1 MTNINANTDL
11 IKKYLIIMSIL
22 GYIKCVNKLKKIGER
37 QQAAEMM
44 ALDPETSVKK
54 IADKLKVHEQTILSW
69 RRDPNFVDLV
79 YQIYM
84 IEFGAEIPAV
94 LSAMI
99 REAKAGNVQAGRL
112 VLEHSG
118 KLVKNINVTIDSP
131 FEKYLKSD
139 KTEIEYV
146 DAEIQDIVED
156 INETQDV
163 VLPRRNTENQVTRKR
178 EEFKTIKQVAQNSK
192 RRLARNKM
200 HRWKQ
205 RAKRVGIEPLPAGR
219 PTKAQKKEWI
229 EVVRAKER
237 ELRQKS

>member
-1 MTNINANTDL
+1 MTKI
-11 IKKYLIIMSIL
+11 IK
-22 GYIKCVNKLKKIGER
+22 IKER

-44 ALDPETSVKK
+44 ALDPDMTVRQ
-54 IADKLKVHEQTILSW
+54 IATKLDVHEQTVLNW
-69 RRDPNFVDLV
+69 RRDPNFVDMV

-84 IEFGAEIPAV
+84 VEFGSEIPSV
-94 LSAMI
+94 LSSMI

-131 FEKYLKSD
+131 FEKYLKAD
-139 KTEIEYV
+139 QAEVEYM
-146 DAEIQDIVED
+146 DAEVQDIVED
-156 INETQDV
+156 IVEKKEI
-163 VLPRRNTENQVTRKR
+163 VLPERKVEDQR
-178 EEFKTIKQVAQNSK
+178 QRTKSEFQTIKKTAQNSK
-192 RRLARNKM
+192 RRMARNKM

-205 RAKRVGIEPLPAGR
+205 RAKAIGIEPLPAGR

-237 ELRQKS
+237 EIRNSS

>member
-1 MTNINANTDL
+1 MTKI
-11 IKKYLIIMSIL
+11 IK
-22 GYIKCVNKLKKIGER
+22 IKER

-44 ALDPETSVKK
+44 ALDPDMTVKQ
-54 IADKLKVHEQTILSW
+54 IATKLDVHEQTVLNW
-69 RRDPNFVDLV
+69 RRDPNFVDMV

-84 IEFGAEIPAV
+84 TEFGAEIPAV
-94 LSAMI
+94 LSSMI

-131 FEKYLKSD
+131 FEKYLKAD
-139 KTEIEYV
+139 QAEVEYM
-146 DAEIQDIVED
+146 DAEVQDIVED
-156 INETQDV
+156 IVEKKEI
-163 VLPRRNTENQVTRKR
+163 VLPERKVEDQR
-178 EEFKTIKQVAQNSK
+178 QRTKSEFQTIKKTAQNSK
-192 RRLARNKM
+192 RRMARNKM

-205 RAKRVGIEPLPAGR
+205 RAKAVGIEPLPAGR

-237 ELRQKS
+237 EIRNSS

>member
-1 MTNINANTDL
+1 MT
-11 IKKYLIIMSIL
+11 
-22 GYIKCVNKLKKIGER
+22 KLQKISER

-44 ALDPETSVKK
+44 ALDPDMTVRQ
-54 IADKLKVHEQTILSW
+54 IATKLKVHEQTVLNW
-69 RRDPNFVDLV
+69 RRDPNFVDMV

-84 IEFGAEIPAV
+84 TEFGAEIPAV
-94 LSAMI
+94 LSSMI

-131 FEKYLKSD
+131 FEKYLKAD
-139 KTEIEYV
+139 KAEVEYV

-156 INETQDV
+156 MEETQEV
-163 VLPRRNTENQVTRKR
+163 VLPKRKVEDQRQRTRS
-178 EEFKTIKQVAQNSK
+178 EFQTIKRTAQNSK
-192 RRLARNKM
+192 RRMARNKM

-205 RAKRVGIEPLPAGR
+205 RAKAVGIEPLPAGR
-219 PTKAQKKEWI
+219 PTKAQKKDWI

-237 ELRQKS
+237 EIRNNS